1 MSVTTPIEIDCE
13 NGHPPEF
20 SVTVLDRALGA
31 INDTLEIRLQ
41 AKLKHDFHQHCRRLG
56 CDMSER
62 MRELM
67 AIDTYGPDHV
77 RTLIASRLDVIGIG
91 AHHGAPGAVRAG

>member
-1 MSVTTPIEIDCE
+1 MPATTSVQINIDGE
-13 NGHPPEF
+13 PPQF

-31 INDTLEIRLQ
+31 MSENLEVRLQ
-41 AKLKHDFHQHCRRLG
+41 ASLKQDFHQRCRVIG

-62 MRELM
+62 IRELM

-91 AHHGAPGAVRAG
+91 AHHGAPSAVRAG